1 MSNSNAEPSRQSD
14 TAQDNTK
21 ICLTWGNKIGKKYDD
36 TIRIAFQN
44 INGFG
49 YKKEE
54 RYRGTLIREFM
65 TQFNIDIMGMAEINA
80 NWKRIQKKENIW
92 TRIIKCRR
100 KWVTLY

>member
-1 MSNSNAEPSRQSD
+1 MSKPNTAPSRQSD
-14 TAQDNTK
+14 TVNENEK
-21 ICLTWGNKIGKKYDD
+21 ICLTWGNKIGKKNED

-65 TQFNIDIMGMAEINA
+65 TKFNIDIMGMAEINA

-92 TRIIKCRR
+92 TRMDGLKIRE
-100 KWVTLY
+100 